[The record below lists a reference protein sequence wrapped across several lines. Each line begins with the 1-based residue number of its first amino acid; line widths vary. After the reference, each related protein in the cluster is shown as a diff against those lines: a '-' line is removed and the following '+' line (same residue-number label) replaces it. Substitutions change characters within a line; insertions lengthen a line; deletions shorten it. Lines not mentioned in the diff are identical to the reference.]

1 MPNGGR
7 IMTMYKKKVN
17 IVLILKITLI
27 DRNGIRNSI
36 EKGIAHIL
44 CFVGNLQLPASNA
57 SYISSGS
64 QSFCCR
70 QKNVFQ
76 INPY

>member
-1 MPNGGR
+1 
-7 IMTMYKKKVN
+7 MTMYKKKVN

-57 SYISSGS
+57 SYISSSS